1 MAQWTCKSCTF
12 LHEAERSG
20 FLQCAVCLTPR
31 DADAST
37 DQQLAASTASIENSL
52 RNPAGGATRRLSACA
67 TSDLRDRCAEAA
79 GAERV
84 RLFMPFVTATG
95 GGGGGGGDDEADGE
109 WLLVEYAWENE
120 RFRPLSGWARP
131 LPTDG
136 DSWSDYDM
144 ARCASRCFLSRE
156 RQNSKEETSRM
167 PSLLHHSASAMFSH
181 EPRAARRGDA
191 RRAGAFGRPIQDES
205 GPSPAMLISRASRVA
220 TPSPLFSH
228 RRALMSRLSSTLV
241 SPLLDTGTLPTAFS
255 RPHVAPLLDT
265 RPLGR

>member
-1 MAQWTCKSCTF
+1 
-12 LHEAERSG
+12 
-20 FLQCAVCLTPR
+20 VCLTPR

-95 GGGGGGGDDEADGE
+95 GGGGGGGGDDEADGE

-144 ARCASRCFLSRE
+144 ARCAPRCFLSRE
-156 RQNSKEETSRM
+156 RHRECPRFCTTQQAQCSPTSLEQLVAATRGEPVRSGVQSKT
-167 PSLLHHSASAMFSH
+167 
-181 EPRAARRGDA
+181 
-191 RRAGAFGRPIQDES
+191 RAGHRP
-205 GPSPAMLISRASRVA
+205 PC
-220 TPSPLFSH
+220 
-228 RRALMSRLSSTLV
+228 
-241 SPLLDTGTLPTAFS
+241 
-255 RPHVAPLLDT
+255 
-265 RPLGR
+265 